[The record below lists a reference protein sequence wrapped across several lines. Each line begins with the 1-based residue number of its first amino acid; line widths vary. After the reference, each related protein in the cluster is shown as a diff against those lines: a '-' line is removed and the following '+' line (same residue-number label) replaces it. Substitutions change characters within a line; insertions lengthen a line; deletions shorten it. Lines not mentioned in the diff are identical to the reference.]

1 MVIEMYVVFCLP
13 SLIFVPQIICLNYAV
28 V

>member
-1 MVIEMYVVFCLP
+1 MIEMYVVFCLP
-13 SLIFVPQIICLNYAV
+13 SLIAVAQKICLNYAV